1 MTTKNPVTLAGMQKG
16 GTVYL
21 LTNVLK
27 SVLYTGV
34 TSNLHHRVQQHR
46 DKVYPESFTARY
58 NVIYLMYYRNFSS
71 ITEAIAEEK
80 RIKAGSRK
88 QKCALINSI
97 NPYWKDLWEEDVSK
111 W

>member
-1 MTTKNPVTLAGMQKG
+1 
-16 GTVYL
+16 VYI

-34 TSNLHHRVQQHR
+34 TSDLIRRVQEHKT
-46 DKVYPESFTARY
+46 KVYPDSFTARY
-58 NVIYLMYYRNFSS
+58 NVIYLVYYRNFDS

-88 QKCALINSI
+88 QKCGLISSI
-97 NPYWKDLWEEDVSK
+97 NPEWKDLWVDNVSK

>member
-1 MTTKNPVTLAGMQKG
+1 MFTFKKNMRKG
-16 GTVYL
+16 GTVYI

-34 TSNLHHRVQQHR
+34 TSDLIRRVKEHKT
-46 DKVYPESFTARY
+46 KVYPDSFTARY
-58 NVIYLMYYRNFSS
+58 NVIYLVYYRNFGS

-88 QKCALINSI
+88 QKCELINSI
-97 NPYWKDLWEEDVSK
+97 NPEWKDLWDDDVSK